1 LIRLCACFAG
11 IGPLAFLYGFRGTD
25 PSIIVFSITR
35 RVDVKRWLAGFSLS
49 VPAFGQE
56 HGDFSVLEMDRT
68 VVEDVFV
75 QGNDIYLKIDNAYWD
90 ETFTVKISN
99 KNMADYRTWLS
110 EEEERTIK
118 VYRSPRENRQGYT
131 YRVNTAA
138 RYVEYWMDGRLVLHL
153 ERAS

>member
-1 LIRLCACFAG
+1 M
-11 IGPLAFLYGFRGTD
+11 
-25 PSIIVFSITR
+25 
-35 RVDVKRWLAGFSLS
+35 KRWFFVITILFCVVA

-75 QGNDIYLKIDNAYWD
+75 RGDDIHVKINSAYWD

-99 KNMADYRTWLS
+99 ENRADYRTWLS
-110 EEEERTIK
+110 GEEEMIIK

-138 RYVEYWMDGRLVLHL
+138 GYIEYWVDGKLVLHL
-153 ERAS
+153 KRSL